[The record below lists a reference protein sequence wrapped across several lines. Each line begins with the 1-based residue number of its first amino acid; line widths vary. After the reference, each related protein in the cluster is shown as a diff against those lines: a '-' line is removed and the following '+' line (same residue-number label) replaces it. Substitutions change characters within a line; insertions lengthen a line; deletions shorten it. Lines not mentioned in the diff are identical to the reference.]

1 MRGQPSAPINS
12 MRTYDLVMTHKLD
25 ADDFFIQ
32 RIQQH
37 CAERGLNFFLIEPLW
52 VDEFLDKF
60 RQEKIWARVLLNLHS
75 EHHQPED
82 PYHRLVKLA
91 AERKTEVID
100 PPAISQAAF
109 DKARL
114 QPGLHAAGFNLPFTL
129 IVPRQRIGELKLE
142 GLDLANLGM
151 PFVVKPAMGYGKRGV
166 ILNATGKPDLER
178 CVSEWPDANYL
189 LQRLVVPR
197 QFEQGPAYFRIFHA
211 FGFVW
216 CCWWNCYTD
225 QYRSVTESEIEQFKL
240 NPLREISARLA
251 TLTGMRFFSTE
262 VAIMESG
269 EFVLIDYVNDQ
280 CHMLAQ
286 SANPQMGVPNEVVAG
301 IALRLVEGAQQ
312 LIRNMR

>member
-1 MRGQPSAPINS
+1 

-52 VDEFLDKF
+52 VEEFLEKF

-91 AERKTEVID
+91 AERKTAVID
-100 PPAISQAAF
+100 PPAISQPSF

-114 QPGLHAAGFNLPFTL
+114 HARLHAAGLNIPFTL
-129 IVPRQRIGELKLE
+129 IVAHERITDFQLSP
-142 GLDLANLGM
+142 LDLANLGS

-166 ILNATGKPDLER
+166 NLGATGKADLER
-178 CVSEWPDANYL
+178 CVTEWPDAHYL

-197 QFEQGPAYFRIFHA
+197 KLEQGPAYFRIFHA
-211 FGFVW
+211 FGGVW

-225 QYRSVTESEIEQFKL
+225 QYRNVTEAEIEQFKL
-240 NPLREISARLA
+240 SPLREISTRLARL
-251 TLTGMRFFSTE
+251 TEMRFFSTE
-262 VAIMESG
+262 VAVVESG
-269 EFVLIDYVNDQ
+269 EYVLIDYVNDQ

-286 SANPQMGVPNEVVAG
+286 SASPQLGVPNEVVAG
-301 IALRLVEGAQQ
+301 IAFRLVEGAQQ
-312 LIRNMR
+312 LIQNAR

>member
-1 MRGQPSAPINS
+1 

-52 VDEFLDKF
+52 VEEFLDKF

-100 PPAISQAAF
+100 PPAVSQASF

-114 QPGLHAAGFNLPFTL
+114 HSRLHAAGLNLPFTL
-129 IVPRQRIGELKLE
+129 IVPRERVAEFQLSP
-142 GLDLANLGM
+142 LDLANLGT

-166 ILNATGKPDLER
+166 ILNATGKSDLER
-178 CVSEWPDANYL
+178 CIAEWPDANYL

-197 QFEQGPAYFRIFHA
+197 KFEQAPAYFRIFHA
-211 FGFVW
+211 FGVMW

-225 QYRSVTESEIEQFKL
+225 QYRHVTEAEMEQFKL
-240 NPLREISARLA
+240 YPLREVSTRLA
-251 TLTGMRFFSTE
+251 GLTGMRFFSTE
-262 VAIMESG
+262 VAIVESG
-269 EFVLIDYVNDQ
+269 EYVLIDYVNDQ

-286 SANPQMGVPNEVVAG
+286 SANPQMGVPNEVVAA

-312 LIRNMR
+312 LIKSAR